1 MKAAKKHKKQKLW
14 SFSLLCLLMAVGAP
28 AGVAQEASIDR
39 VVKQR
44 MSANKIPGVSLAVLR
59 EGKIVLL
66 KSYGLA
72 NVEHQ
77 VPVKPETVFQS
88 NSRFLQPMLLY
99 PTLRKSL
106 LPRCQTENGYPVLS
120 LCWSV

>member
-88 NSRFLQPMLLY
+88 GSIGKQFTAAAVM
-99 PTLRKSL
+99 TLA
-106 LPRCQTENGYPVLS
+106 QENKLS
-120 LCWSV
+120 LDDKISKYFP